1 MKKTYTF
8 SSFSV
13 LIINKSNVYSV
24 SGKTKKFTGIYKK
37 ISKALSA
44 FKLCPRDEV
53 VNKILKYA
61 DL

>member
-1 MKKTYTF
+1 MKKPYTF
-8 SSFSV
+8 ISYSV
-13 LIINKSNVYSV
+13 LIINKSVVKSV
-24 SGKTKKFTGIYKK
+24 FVKNKKVKNIYRR
-37 ISKALSA
+37 ISQALSS